1 MESRRSGLFV
11 YYRWLVLLLAAGL
24 CLFPLWAT
32 FVGGFKSTGD
42 LRTNA
47 FGLPRQWLTDNY
59 VSIATSARFWQM
71 LGNSAFIAFVTVVLT
86 LLISSMA
93 AYVLAHLHFDGAITQ
108 NELAQRL
115 LVTKGNVCG
124 LIDRMETA
132 GLVGRTADPAD
143 RRANRLRLTPQ
154 GTAILSEALPPHLA
168 LVKETMSRLRTAEL
182 IDLSDLLQ
190 RLDPAGDGG
199 GHVKGCG

>member
-1 MESRRSGLFV
+1 MGSGAKSNRQLRAPAKPAGPEIDAWVQLVRAYQLIIRRLEQALDAHGL
-11 YYRWLVLLLAAGL
+11 
-24 CLFPLWAT
+24 
-32 FVGGFKSTGD
+32 S
-42 LRTNA
+42 
-47 FGLPRQWLTDNY
+47 LPQ
-59 VSIATSARFWQM
+59 FE
-71 LGNSAFIAFVTVVLT
+71 
-86 LLISSMA
+86 
-93 AYVLAHLHFDGAITQ
+93 VLAHLHFDGAITQ